1 MSGKAPVSRAACWG
15 CGAQVPL
22 RYGGGVCP
30 SCGARLRTIDY
41 DAAAVDIVS
50 ARVEKER
57 RLNALVQAHLEA
69 EEKNARW
76 GVLRGLPILPSRRRL
91 KAIEGERV
99 AVLAEVQGLANHARE
114 LASARYYMGEWYRTT
129 GMHLRCDA
137 PGRDGFDR
145 NPLEAAYYDNEGVF
159 HVKTRLKTKILR
171 GIFGEYVVFERLAAA
186 LERGDLPF
194 GRVLRALYIPDFGS
208 CERDPYGANFTEEVD
223 MLLVASRALY
233 VIEVKNLRGSITVR
247 RQKFLDRYEVE
258 VTPPAGSSSTSHSG
272 AYFDRGPS
280 QNHRHVCAL
289 RHAIQGLVPQEAIV
303 NLVVYVGNGGGFIM
317 DAPQGIGGAY
327 IATTDVGEQ
336 GVLDVIRA
344 IESSMPFRWSEA
356 ELSDLAAFL
365 DAEYSDVDGSKA
377 EAHRRARE
385 MHARAPRPS
394 GSSGRSYRAS
404 AKHGKGRGFGRGSSR
419 CARDDELE
427 RMIRALR

>member
-1 MSGKAPVSRAACWG
+1 
-15 CGAQVPL
+15 
-22 RYGGGVCP
+22 
-30 SCGARLRTIDY
+30 
-41 DAAAVDIVS
+41 
-50 ARVEKER
+50 
-57 RLNALVQAHLEA
+57 
-69 EEKNARW
+69 
-76 GVLRGLPILPSRRRL
+76 
-91 KAIEGERV
+91 
-99 AVLAEVQGLANHARE
+99 
-114 LASARYYMGEWYRTT
+114 
-129 GMHLRCDA
+129 
-137 PGRDGFDR
+137 
-145 NPLEAAYYDNEGVF
+145 
-159 HVKTRLKTKILR
+159 
-171 GIFGEYVVFERLAAA
+171 
-186 LERGDLPF
+186 
-194 GRVLRALYIPDFGS
+194 
-208 CERDPYGANFTEEVD
+208 
-223 MLLVASRALY
+223 MLLVTSRALY

-258 VTPPAGSSSTSHSG
+258 VAPPAGSGSTSHSG
-272 AYFDRGPS
+272 VHLDRGPS

-289 RHAIQGLVPQEAIV
+289 RHAIRGLVPQEAIV

-344 IESSMPFRWSEA
+344 IESSMPSRWSEA

-365 DAEYSDVDGSKA
+365 DAEYSDADGSKA
-377 EAHRRARE
+377 EAHRRVRE

-419 CARDDELE
+419 YARDDELE

>member
-57 RLNALVQAHLEA
+57 RLNALVQARLEA

-145 NPLEAAYYDNEGVF
+145 NPLEAAHYDNEGVF
-159 HVKTRLKTKILR
+159 HVKTRLKTKVLR
-171 GIFGEYVVFERLAAA
+171 GVFGEYVVFERLAAA

-194 GRVLRALYIPDFGS
+194 GRVLRALYIPDFSS
-208 CERDPYGANFTEEVD
+208 CERDPYGMNFTEEID
-223 MLLVASRALY
+223 MLLVTSRALY

-258 VTPPAGSSSTSHSG
+258 VAPPAGSGSTSHSG
-272 AYFDRGPS
+272 VHLDRGPRRTTGMS
-280 QNHRHVCAL
+280 APCAM
-289 RHAIQGLVPQEAIV
+289 RS
-303 NLVVYVGNGGGFIM
+303 GGW
-317 DAPQGIGGAY
+317 
-327 IATTDVGEQ
+327 
-336 GVLDVIRA
+336 
-344 IESSMPFRWSEA
+344 FR
-356 ELSDLAAFL
+356 
-365 DAEYSDVDGSKA
+365 K
-377 EAHRRARE
+377 RR
-385 MHARAPRPS
+385 S
-394 GSSGRSYRAS
+394 
-404 AKHGKGRGFGRGSSR
+404 
-419 CARDDELE
+419 
-427 RMIRALR
+427 